1 MNFAAS
7 AEEYRSFS
15 KLDTKNFSRLSGDYN
30 PIHIDQVYARK
41 TITGTCVVHGM
52 HNLLWVL
59 ELVANKD
66 SGFFKEINAQFI
78 NPVFVDC
85 EVKYRWEPKTNF
97 FTMYS
102 GGEKVAVVYFDM
114 LVKNFNKED
123 SHGLEIKK
131 LLNKPTNLNPKD
143 VSEKSSLNP
152 YYSGE
157 SHLAD
162 SMFPCLSKKIGKG
175 LVCQIA
181 SLSEVV
187 GMQVPGLHSLFSSVE
202 IKIKRNIGIPKIYI
216 NSFNKRYQMVK
227 LGCQYKDLDAK
238 LEAVFRPPPVEI
250 PSCKNIKTI
259 LKTEDFSKVKA
270 LIVGGSRGLGAWVAK
285 ILALGGA
292 KVTITYNLG
301 KRDAE
306 EIQEDIIKSGGHCR
320 VLKITIKKS
329 FQSNIPDYDFNQ
341 MFYFASSRIAQNKNR
356 NFDNSMYKEFYSIY
370 VQGFVKLIEQSIQKN
385 VKCVFYPSTVFI
397 DESNQMFQEYMKAKL
412 EGELF
417 CKKINKENQI
427 KILHPRLPKM
437 LTDQTAS
444 LISSGYSDVSKTI
457 VPYLIKMRDLS

>member
-1 MNFAAS
+1 MNFVAS
-7 AEEYRSFS
+7 AEECRSFS
-15 KLDTKNFSRLSGDYN
+15 KLDTKNFSQLSGDYN
-30 PIHIDQVYARK
+30 PIHIDEVYARK
-41 TITGTCVVHGM
+41 TITGTCVVHGI

-59 ELVANKD
+59 ELVAKKN
-66 SGFFKEINAQFI
+66 SGFFKEIYAQFL
-78 NPVFVDC
+78 NPVFVGS
-85 EVKYRWEPKTNF
+85 EVKYSWEAKKNY
-97 FTMYS
+97 FTIYS
-102 GGEKVAVVYFDM
+102 GGEKVAIVYFNE

-123 SHGLEIKK
+123 LHGLETIN
-131 LLNKPTNLNPKD
+131 LLNKPINLNPND

-152 YYSGE
+152 YFSGD
-157 SHLAD
+157 SHLAE

-187 GMQVPGLHSLFSSVE
+187 GMQVPGLHSLFSSAE

-216 NSFNKRYQMVK
+216 SSFNKRYQMVK
-227 LGCQYKDLDAK
+227 LECQYKDLDAK

-250 PSCKNIKTI
+250 PSCSNIKTI
-259 LKTEDFSKVKA
+259 IKTEDFSKVQA

-292 KVTITYNLG
+292 KITITYNFG
-301 KRDAE
+301 KKDAE

-320 VLKITIKKS
+320 ILKITINKS
-329 FQSNIPDYDFNQ
+329 LQLNLPDYDFNQ
-341 MFYFASSRIAQNKNR
+341 MFYFASSKISQNKSS
-356 NFDNSMYKEFYSIY
+356 NFDNSMYKEFYRIY
-370 VQGFVKLIEQSIQKN
+370 VQGFINLVELSIQKN

-417 CKKINKENQI
+417 CKKINKESKI
-427 KILHPRLPKM
+427 IILHPRLPKM

-444 LISSGYSDVSKTI
+444 LISSDYSDVSKTI
-457 VPYLIKMRDLS
+457 MPYLINMRDLS